1 MDWIGKGVRKIV
13 SVKQPFDSFW
23 IYLNDELFLS
33 LNEFDFSQT
42 IWVMLQKCNRSI
54 DNFIKKNKKNSL
66 I

>member
-33 LNEFDFSQT
+33 LNEFDSSQ
-42 IWVMLQKCNRSI
+42 KSI
-54 DNFIKKNKKNSL
+54 DNFRKKNKKN
-66 I
+66 